1 MLLFAVGIVY
11 VKAYMNMAKR
21 NSKENEPERHLILKI
36 LGGFWAVMAVIM
48 GCMGVYMITQ
58 ISFPQ
63 EAIGPFISPNMIVR
77 SSYQTMY
84 WGYATFPQSQCI
96 SVISGVFEFLAL
108 SAYCFLFKSSHSKW
122 YGKLG
127 KIVFCILFYMFFA
140 SATDFHYFD
149 LHEWTAPV
157 LFAIM
162 AFFAFRNKQEESIE
176 PIVEEN
182 KMESL
187 DTAAIHEE
195 NNDSTS
201 NVGDDS
207 KYMPRIDVGQD
218 VLSKSDEDLQESENN
233 QLPES
238 IALEVPSVSEVE
250 QLDSSIV
257 NEDSTKKQSVEN
269 PASLDQV
276 NTDQVIKFCRHC
288 DGKLDYQSDKFCKHC
303 GKQLY
308 EKNINM
314 KYCRYCGKPIDD
326 DSTFCTHCGKGQSVQ
341 NNYISVE
348 KFGDIVSRIWSKTK
362 NLKTKFVFPKGSS
375 NTTFVCIKKCIK
387 RIVIILI
394 VATILGLFVLLGFWL
409 YGFYLTSKWTRE
421 DERREII
428 SMKDISKADSIVRV
442 LFQEYADGTHRYD
455 VDGECCNY
463 SHVEKG
469 IEILRNAAEKGDADA
484 QFTLGAIYAG
494 AHYEFHNPYFRDGIT
509 MLGEEVDL
517 SRAAYW
523 YTLSANQGHK
533 SALNNLGLA
542 YKNGNGVNKD
552 LIKATEYIRKSAE
565 MGNALAQLNYGD
577 MFRDGE
583 VWFQTN
589 PDSISGESFLINAK
603 PNIERAKEWWEK
615 ALQNGN
621 DNAKR
626 RLEKIYE

>member
-1 MLLFAVGIVY
+1 MLLFAVGTVY

-21 NSKENEPERHLILKI
+21 NSKESEPERHLILKI

-48 GCMGVYMITQ
+48 GCMGVYTITQ

-96 SVISGVFEFLAL
+96 SVITGVFEFLAL

-149 LHEWTAPV
+149 LYEWTAPV

-187 DTAAIHEE
+187 DIAPIHEE

-218 VLSKSDEDLQESENN
+218 VLSKSDEDFQESENN

-269 PASLDQV
+269 SASLDQV

-288 DGKLDYQSDKFCKHC
+288 GGKLDYQSDKFCKHC

-308 EKNINM
+308 KKNINM

-348 KFGDIVSRIWSKTK
+348 KFGDIVSLIWSKTK

-375 NTTFVCIKKCIK
+375 NTTFVRIKKWIK

-428 SMKDISKADSIVRV
+428 TLKDISKADSIVRV

-455 VDGECCNY
+455 FDGDRCNY

-469 IEILRNAAEKGDADA
+469 IEILRNAAEKGDASA
-484 QFTLGAIYAG
+484 QFTLGCIYAG
-494 AHYEFHNPYFRDGIT
+494 ARYDSNYQEWDNKYT
-509 MLGEEVDL
+509 MLGSEIDHE
-517 SRAAYW
+517 RAAYW
-523 YTLSANQGHK
+523 YSKSANQGVA
-533 SALNNLGLA
+533 SAMGNLANYYRYGL
-542 YKNGNGVNKD
+542 GVEKD
-552 LIKATEYIRKSAE
+552 FVKATELMKKAAE
-565 MGNALAQLNYGD
+565 KGNAWAQLNYGD

-583 VWFQTN
+583 VCFRTE
-589 PDSISGESFLINAK
+589 PDSINGESFLINLNSAT
-603 PNIERAKEWWEK
+603 
-615 ALQNGN
+615 L
-621 DNAKR
+621 
-626 RLEKIYE
+626 